1 MINGWDELLFKEKI
15 EQPHLLSPLVLAYIG
30 DAVYEL
36 FVRRHVIARGYSRT
50 DRIHSEA
57 VKYVCAETQAV
68 VLKSIEPLLTKE
80 EADMAR
86 RGRNAKSGHTARN
99 ACVISYR
106 HSTGLECL
114 VGYLFL
120 KGDLDRL
127 AEIMKKVFSLVEKET
142 QN

>member
-1 MINGWDELLFKEKI
+1 MISGWDDFLINEKI

-36 FVRRHVIARGYSRT
+36 FVRRHVIAKGYSRT
-50 DRIHSEA
+50 DRIHGEA
-57 VKYVCAETQAV
+57 VKYVCADTQAG
-68 VLKSIEPLLTKE
+68 VLRSIEPLLTKE

-86 RGRNAKSGHTARN
+86 RGRNAKSGHSARN
-99 ACVISYR
+99 ACIISYR

-120 KGDLDRL
+120 KGEFERL
-127 AEIMKKVFSLVEKET
+127 TEIMKKVFSLVEQKT
-142 QN
+142 QV